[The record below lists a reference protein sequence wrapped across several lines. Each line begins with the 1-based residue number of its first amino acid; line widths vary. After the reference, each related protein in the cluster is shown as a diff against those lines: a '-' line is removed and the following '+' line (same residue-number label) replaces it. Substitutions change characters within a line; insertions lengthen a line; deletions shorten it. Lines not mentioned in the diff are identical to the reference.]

1 MTEAL
6 QLALLGLGT
15 AGIYVILAQGLI
27 VIFRGSGILNLAHA
41 GYALIGAYVF
51 NGLHVTRAWSTA
63 PAFIVSVA
71 LVALVG
77 LATDQLVMRR
87 LRGASAL
94 ARLIATLGVLLIL
107 EALSM
112 IIWGQNLIIVGPL
125 LPQTPVSILGTTVT
139 SAQLW
144 LLGIAVVTTAVL
156 GLVWHRTRV
165 GWVTTA
171 VAENQES
178 AAAQGWSPELVSAA
192 TWSFGAGLAGVAGIL
207 VAPITEL
214 SVLSISALITYTLA
228 AALLGGF
235 RSFGLTLLGG
245 LVVGVAQAE
254 VGNYV
259 HVTGAGD
266 AVPFLIIVIVLV
278 FRGSSLPLRGHIFDR
293 LPSVGSGRVRPG
305 VALVGVA
312 IPILLALLITSDNW
326 LGVLTNTFAAAI
338 VFLSV
343 VVLVGYAGQLSLAQY
358 ALAGIGALITARLI
372 AAQSW
377 PFVPAAIAGVLG
389 TVVVGLLFALPALR
403 TRGVNLAIVTFGLG
417 VATTSVIFENGS
429 YTGGLSGT
437 TVGRISLFGFSL
449 DPTLHPGR
457 YVAFCGILLVVSMIA
472 VANLRRGPEG
482 RRLLALR
489 SNERA
494 ASAAGVSVF
503 AAKMS
508 AFAIAGGIAGLG
520 GIALGFQSN
529 TVTFSQFSFSA
540 SISAI
545 AQTVIGGIGFV
556 LGPVFGA
563 VLTPNSVSSVLVD
576 HWASID
582 EWIPLVA
589 GVGVIGTLIAGQD
602 GAIGQ
607 MSKAL
612 SRRVSGRLR
621 RPEAPYELGAA
632 QAVRVAGSP
641 LTVRDLSVRYGTV
654 AAVQG
659 VSLEVAPGEV
669 VGVIGPNGAG
679 KTSLMDAITGFTR
692 CTGDVLLGGLSITGL
707 SAHAR
712 ARGGVSRSFQSL
724 ELFDEMTVLENL
736 LVASESREKPWA
748 AATSLVWPG
757 KPSLSPAAVAA
768 VREFDLA
775 DCLTRRPADLSY
787 GQRRL
792 VGIAR
797 ALAAEPSVL
806 LLDEPV
812 AGLDSGESA
821 EFARLV
827 RRVAD
832 EWGMGVLVIEH
843 DMSFVMS
850 LCDRIVVLDF
860 GRMIAAGTPDEV
872 RYDPAAVA
880 AYLGTSESPDEPQP
894 AAPPPVAAPADPA
907 PADPA
912 PSKAMR

>member
-1 MTEAL
+1 MSQVL
-6 QLALLGLGT
+6 QLALLGLGA

-41 GYALIGAYVF
+41 GYATIGAYVF

-63 PAFIVSVA
+63 PAFIASVA
-71 LVALVG
+71 IVAALG
-77 LATDQLVMRR
+77 LATDQLIMRR

-94 ARLIATLGVLLIL
+94 ARVIATLGVLLIL
-107 EALSM
+107 QALAM
-112 IIWGQNLIIVGPL
+112 IIWGQNLIVVGPL
-125 LPQTPVSILGTTVT
+125 LPQNPVSLLGTTVT
-139 SAQLW
+139 SEQFW
-144 LLGIAVVTTAVL
+144 LLAIAVATTVIL
-156 GLVWHRTRV
+156 GFVWHRTRV
-165 GWVTTA
+165 GWVATA

-192 TWSFGAGLAGVAGIL
+192 TWTFGAGLAGVAGIL
-207 VAPITEL
+207 VAPIVQL
-214 SVLSISALITYTLA
+214 SVLSIGALITYTLA

-235 RSFGLTLLGG
+235 RSFGLTLVGG
-245 LVVGVAQAE
+245 LVVGIAQAE

-293 LPSVGSGRVRPG
+293 LPNVGTGRVRPG
-305 VALVGVA
+305 IALVGVA
-312 IPILLALLITSDNW
+312 IPILLSLIITSDNW

-377 PFVPAAIAGVLG
+377 PFVPAAIAGVVG

-417 VATTSVIFENGS
+417 VATTSVIFDNGA

-437 TVGRISLFGFSL
+437 TVGSISLFGFSL

-457 YVAFCGILLVVSMIA
+457 YVAFCGVLLVVSMIVA
-472 VANLRRGPEG
+472 ANLRRGPEG

-529 TVTFSQFSFSA
+529 TVTFSEFSFSS

-556 LGPVFGA
+556 LGPLFGA
-563 VLTPNSVSSVLVD
+563 VLTPDSVSSVIAD
-576 HWASID
+576 HWPSVD
-582 EWIPLVA
+582 EWLPLVA
-589 GVGVIGTLIAGQD
+589 GVGVIATLIAGQD

-612 SRRVSGRLR
+612 GRRVGGRLR
-621 RPEAPYELGAA
+621 RPVAPYRLGAA
-632 QAVRVAGSP
+632 QAVRVATSS
-641 LTVRDLSVRYGTV
+641 LTVRDLHVRYGAV

-669 VGVIGPNGAG
+669 LGVIGPNGAG
-679 KTSLMDAITGFTR
+679 KTTLMDAITGFTR
-692 CTGDVLLGGLSITGL
+692 CTGDVLLGGLSITGD
-707 SAHAR
+707 SPHAR

-736 LVASESREKPWA
+736 LVASESRVRPWA
-748 AATSLVWPG
+748 AAASLIWPG
-757 KPSLSPAAVAA
+757 KPSLSPAAAAA
-768 VREFDLA
+768 VREFGLQ
-775 DCLTRRPADLSY
+775 DCLGARPADLSY

-812 AGLDSGESA
+812 AGLDSAESA

-850 LCDRIVVLDF
+850 VCDRIVVLDF

-872 RYDPAAVA
+872 RFDPAAVA
-880 AYLGTSESPDEPQP
+880 AYLGTSESPDEP
-894 AAPPPVAAPADPA
+894 PA
-907 PADPA
+907 PATADAPA
-912 PSKAMR
+912 VPARPRAMT

>member
-1 MTEAL
+1 
-6 QLALLGLGT
+6 
-15 AGIYVILAQGLI
+15 
-27 VIFRGSGILNLAHA
+27 
-41 GYALIGAYVF
+41 
-51 NGLHVTRAWSTA
+51 
-63 PAFIVSVA
+63 
-71 LVALVG
+71 
-77 LATDQLVMRR
+77 
-87 LRGASAL
+87 
-94 ARLIATLGVLLIL
+94 
-107 EALSM
+107 
-112 IIWGQNLIIVGPL
+112 
-125 LPQTPVSILGTTVT
+125 
-139 SAQLW
+139 
-144 LLGIAVVTTAVL
+144 
-156 GLVWHRTRV
+156 
-165 GWVTTA
+165 
-171 VAENQES
+171 
-178 AAAQGWSPELVSAA
+178 
-192 TWSFGAGLAGVAGIL
+192 
-207 VAPITEL
+207 
-214 SVLSISALITYTLA
+214 
-228 AALLGGF
+228 
-235 RSFGLTLLGG
+235 
-245 LVVGVAQAE
+245 
-254 VGNYV
+254 
-259 HVTGAGD
+259 
-266 AVPFLIIVIVLV
+266 
-278 FRGSSLPLRGHIFDR
+278 
-293 LPSVGSGRVRPG
+293 
-305 VALVGVA
+305 
-312 IPILLALLITSDNW
+312 
-326 LGVLTNTFAAAI
+326 
-338 VFLSV
+338 
-343 VVLVGYAGQLSLAQY
+343 
-358 ALAGIGALITARLI
+358 
-372 AAQSW
+372 
-377 PFVPAAIAGVLG
+377 
-389 TVVVGLLFALPALR
+389 
-403 TRGVNLAIVTFGLG
+403 
-417 VATTSVIFENGS
+417 
-429 YTGGLSGT
+429 
-437 TVGRISLFGFSL
+437 
-449 DPTLHPGR
+449 
-457 YVAFCGILLVVSMIA
+457 
-472 VANLRRGPEG
+472 
-482 RRLLALR
+482 
-489 SNERA
+489 
-494 ASAAGVSVF
+494 
-503 AAKMS
+503 
-508 AFAIAGGIAGLG
+508 
-520 GIALGFQSN
+520 
-529 TVTFSQFSFSA
+529 
-540 SISAI
+540 
-545 AQTVIGGIGFV
+545 
-556 LGPVFGA
+556 
-563 VLTPNSVSSVLVD
+563 
-576 HWASID
+576 
-582 EWIPLVA
+582 
-589 GVGVIGTLIAGQD
+589 
-602 GAIGQ
+602 
-607 MSKAL
+607 
-612 SRRVSGRLR
+612 
-621 RPEAPYELGAA
+621 
-632 QAVRVAGSP
+632 